1 MYVHTRAISAPS
13 IRAIHEIRVRQEKR
27 SLRQE
32 MLNLFG
38 NTYSASRSVMQTRLL
53 RTIYLDGL

>member
-1 MYVHTRAISAPS
+1 MHVNTGAISAPS
-13 IRAIHEIRVRQEKR
+13 IRAIREIRVRQEKC

-53 RTIYLDGL
+53 RTIY